1 MESQVTESSDVDLVH
16 RAQAGDTEAFADLVR
31 LFQRRTVSLAYRL
44 LGNVEDAHDVSQEA
58 FVRAFRYLAQ
68 LDDPSRFAGWLMRV
82 VSNLALNYRRSRKRW
97 AAASLD
103 DIGAVAAE
111 GRNPS
116 TGSPLTVGLEDEG
129 GPLPE
134 EMRTAIGAALERLP
148 EKQRLALILFSVE
161 GLPQKD
167 VADILE
173 CSVELVKW
181 NVFQARRS
189 LKEML
194 REFLDSG

>member
-1 MESQVTESSDVDLVH
+1 M
-16 RAQAGDTEAFADLVR
+16 
-31 LFQRRTVSLAYRL
+31 
-44 LGNVEDAHDVSQEA
+44 
-58 FVRAFRYLAQ
+58 
-68 LDDPSRFAGWLMRV
+68 
-82 VSNLALNYRRSRKRW
+82 
-97 AAASLD
+97 
-103 DIGAVAAE
+103 AAE